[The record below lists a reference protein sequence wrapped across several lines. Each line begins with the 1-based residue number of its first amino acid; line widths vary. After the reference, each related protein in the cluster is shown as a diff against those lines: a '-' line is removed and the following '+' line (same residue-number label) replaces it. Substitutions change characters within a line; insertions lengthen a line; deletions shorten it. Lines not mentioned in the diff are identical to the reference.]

1 MTVKKAIIGMSAAFA
16 LVLGTVSVEAGPIPA
31 ASSKK
36 GLSFAKDIKPMFEKH
51 NCFNCHGGKKR
62 PKAGLRVDTLDWVK
76 KGARGDAIAIVGK
89 SAESSLVVTAARVDE
104 DDAMPP
110 EGKGDP
116 LTKDQV
122 AIIRAWI
129 DQGILL

>member
-1 MTVKKAIIGMSAAFA
+1 MTVKKAIIGMSAAVA
-16 LVLGTVSVEAGPIPA
+16 LVLGTASVEAGPIPPA
-31 ASSKK
+31 AKKK

-76 KGARGDAIAIVGK
+76 KGARGDAVAIVGK

-116 LTKDQV
+116 LTKEQV

-129 DQGILL
+129 DQGMKP